1 MSQQPDLWR
10 PALISGAAFGIASA
24 IPIVSLLN
32 CLCCSLIISSGV
44 LTTWMMVRGSTVAVT
59 YGQAALGGAIAG
71 AVAAVTWGLATLLV
85 GMALQRDFTEDMR
98 EAAERTQQMTGEDVA
113 AVLEGIAAPVMLA
126 IGSCILIVIWVPFG
140 IAGGVIGR
148 AIFEKRPPAA
158 TAAPEGLD
166 TMPR

>member
-24 IPIVSLLN
+24 IPIVNLLN

-44 LTTWMMVRGSTVAVT
+44 LTAWMMVRGSTVAVT
-59 YGQAALGGAIAG
+59 YGQAALGGAITG
-71 AVAAVTWGLATLLV
+71 AVAAVAFGLATLLV
-85 GMALQRDFTEDMR
+85 GTVSRRDFMEDMR
-98 EAAERTQQMTGEDVA
+98 DAAERTQQMTGEDVA
-113 AVLEGIAAPVMLA
+113 AVLEGIAAPVLLA
-126 IGSCILIVIWVPFG
+126 LVSCILVVMWAPFG

-158 TAAPEGLD
+158 DATPQGLD